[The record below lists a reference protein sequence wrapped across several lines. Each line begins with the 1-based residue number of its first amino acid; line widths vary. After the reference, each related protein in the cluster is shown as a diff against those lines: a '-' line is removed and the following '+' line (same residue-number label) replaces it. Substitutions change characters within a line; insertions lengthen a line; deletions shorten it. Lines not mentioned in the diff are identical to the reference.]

1 MAPHR
6 PRGGRE
12 AARLRV
18 PERGRIYRQHK
29 EGDRPSRSPTGPL
42 LGRLRYRP
50 IGTLVLQREEVRR
63 YPLGPHP
70 TGKMRLQP

>member
-6 PRGGRE
+6 PRDGHE

-18 PERGRIYRQHK
+18 PERGRIYRQQK

-42 LGRLRYRP
+42 LGRLRYGP
-50 IGTLVLQREEVRR
+50 IGTLILQREEVRR
-63 YPLGPHP
+63 YPPGPYL